1 MTQKLQHLQTHE
13 TTKHRGKIRVLIVED
28 SQDDYDLIVRKI
40 RNEGY
45 QVSSLRVETAEE
57 YQEALHNTSWDVVL
71 SDNLLPSFDAI
82 SALAITRK
90 EYPFLPFIIVSGTIG
105 EEVAVEA
112 MRSGANDFV
121 LKNNLT
127 RLIPA
132 IEREIRDNKIIASKT
147 AADKA
152 LKESEER
159 YRLLA
164 ENIQDLVCI
173 HSPDTQYLWVSPSAS
188 KILGYEPGDMVG
200 LKHLDLIHP
209 EDLHNRRDEYLRWF
223 KNESPDKV
231 VRFSCRMRRKDG
243 IYIYV
248 ETLLQPVFESN
259 KLIRVLST
267 SRDTTEQ
274 KLAHDLL
281 IESEARYQGVIES
294 IAEGVILYD
303 DAGDVVTF
311 NKSAGRILRS
321 KADTN
326 KEFQIELRERY
337 KFLKPNMSVYAEDDF
352 PSRITLRTSK
362 RCSQVIMGVR
372 DRGDLIWISVNS
384 EPFLNPNGKIGVVV
398 SFSDITE
405 QKVYEDRVTT
415 VAQELTT
422 LIDTANAPIF
432 GIDWNGRINEW
443 NQVTAKITGYAKS
456 EVLGKKLIDEF
467 ILDGYKVAVTDLLKN
482 ALRGKDVTN
491 YELPIYTRNGKVVT
505 MLFNATPRRNLNAEI
520 IGVVGVGQNITE
532 LIEYRERLELKVAER
547 TKELNEALMK
557 EKELVALKS
566 KFVSMASHEFR
577 TPLST
582 ITFATNFIKK
592 YHEKLQ
598 PEEIVR
604 KLDKVEE
611 QVSHMTWLLDDVLLI
626 GKSESGKIKLHPVEV
641 NITDFCK
648 KIIEEVSHSTKNTHK
663 ILFSISCEK
672 KEISIDEKLL
682 RNIVINLLTN
692 AIKFSPGKDKVL
704 LDVICSAHNLTMLV
718 RDWGMGIE
726 KEDQEKIFEPFHRAS
741 SVGAIQG
748 TGLGLSI
755 VKKAVELQNG
765 TIEVN
770 SVVGKGTTI
779 KIEIPLNEKNINN

>member
-1 MTQKLQHLQTHE
+1 MIEKIQHSPHPE
-13 TTKHRGKIRVLIVED
+13 TEDDPQHINILVVED
-28 SQDDYDLIVRKI
+28 TEDDYNLIIRKI
-40 RNEGY
+40 ENEGY
-45 QVSSLRVETAEE
+45 QVNSLRVETAQE
-57 YQEALHNTSWDVVL
+57 YEKALETDNWDVVL
-71 SDNLLPSFDAI
+71 SDNSLPQFDAI
-82 SALAITRK
+82 SALKITRK
-90 EYPFLPFIIVSGTIG
+90 KYPFLPFIIVSGTIG

-112 MRSGANDFV
+112 MRSGANDFL
-121 LKNNLT
+121 LKDNLA
-127 RLIPA
+127 RLAPA
-132 IEREIRDNKIIASKT
+132 VEKEIRDSKIIISKA
-147 AADKA
+147 AADEA

-164 ENIQDLVCI
+164 ENIQDLVCL
-173 HSPDTQYLWVSPSAS
+173 HNPDGSYLWVSPSVY
-188 KILGYEPGDMVG
+188 KILGYSPEELIGK
-200 LKHLDLIHP
+200 KHFDLIHP
-209 EDLHNRRDEYLRWF
+209 DDTANRKEEYSNLF
-223 KNESPDKV
+223 KTNIPGKV
-231 VRFSCRMRRKDG
+231 VRFSYRMRRKDG

-248 ETLLQPVFESN
+248 ETILQPVFKSDE
-259 KLIRVLST
+259 LIRVLST
-267 SRDTTEQ
+267 SRDITEQ

-281 IESEARYQGVIES
+281 IESEAKYQSVVES

-303 DAGDVVTF
+303 DEGHIGAF
-311 NKSAGRILRS
+311 NKSAAQILRS
-321 KADTN
+321 KAASSKAFE
-326 KEFQIELRERY
+326 KELLENFQFI
-337 KFLKPNMSVYAEDDF
+337 KPNMSVYPQDEMPA
-352 PSRITLRTSK
+352 PVTLRTGK
-362 RCSQVIMGVR
+362 PCSQVIMGVR
-372 DRGDLIWISVNS
+372 DRGDLIWLSMNS
-384 EPFLNPNGKIGVVV
+384 QPFLQPNGNVGVVV

-405 QKVYEDRVTT
+405 QKVYEDRVTA
-415 VAQELTT
+415 VAQELTN

-432 GIDWNGRINEW
+432 GIDWNGKINEW

-456 EVLGKKLIDEF
+456 EVMGKKLIDEF

-505 MLFNATPRRNLNAEI
+505 MLFNATPRRNLHAEI

-592 YHEKLQ
+592 YLSRLQ
-598 PEEIVR
+598 PEEVLR

-611 QVSHMTWLLDDVLLI
+611 QVGHMTYLLDDVLLI
-626 GKSESGKIKLHPVEV
+626 GKSESGKIKLHPVV
-641 NITDFCK
+641 INISDFCK

-663 ILFSISCEK
+663 ILFSISCK
-672 KEISIDEKLL
+672 TKEISIDEKLL
-682 RNIVINLLTN
+682 RNILINLLTN

-704 LDVICSAHNLTMLV
+704 LDVICTAYKLTMLV

-755 VKKAVELQNG
+755 VKKAIELQGG

-770 SVVGKGTTI
+770 SAVGKGTAI
-779 KIEIPLNEKNINN
+779 KIEIPFA